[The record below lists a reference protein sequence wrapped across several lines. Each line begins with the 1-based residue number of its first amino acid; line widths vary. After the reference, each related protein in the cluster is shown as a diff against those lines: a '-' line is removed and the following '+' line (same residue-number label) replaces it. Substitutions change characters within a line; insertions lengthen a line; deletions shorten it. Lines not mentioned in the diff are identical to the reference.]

1 MTPPMQE
8 NRVGA
13 MTLPQVMD
21 PEGRAANLV
30 SIDEAGGQ
38 AFLRPE
44 HGPDIGVPLDWLQQ
58 NADGGYGLRI
68 ALARVAGMNG
78 ETPPDSTVIPLHE
91 ETLKIDRRRRD
102 TGKGVRVLKTV
113 THTEQTVDEALETE
127 TFSVQRIPRSDLVSE
142 APPSRQ
148 EGDTLIIPV
157 LEEVLVVEKR
167 LRLKEEIHITRQRS
181 TTHKPQIITL
191 RSEHIDIDR
200 FDDSAAP
207 DEVGS

>member
-1 MTPPMQE
+1 
-8 NRVGA
+8 
-13 MTLPQVMD
+13 MD

-44 HGPDIGVPLDWLQQ
+44 HGPDIGVPLDLLQQ
-58 NADGGYGLRI
+58 NADGSYGLRI
-68 ALARVAGMNG
+68 ALGRVAEMNG
-78 ETPPDSTVIPLHE
+78 AAPPDSTVIALHE
-91 ETLKIDRRRRD
+91 EMLQVDRRKRD

-181 TTHKPQIITL
+181 TSHKPQTITL

-207 DEVGS
+207 DKAGS